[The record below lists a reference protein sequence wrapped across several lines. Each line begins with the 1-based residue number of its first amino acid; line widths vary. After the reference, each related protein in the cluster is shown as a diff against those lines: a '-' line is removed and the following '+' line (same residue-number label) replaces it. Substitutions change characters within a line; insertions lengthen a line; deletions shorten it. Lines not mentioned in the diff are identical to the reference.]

1 MINLEKQSLTYINAL
16 QKNRNTK
23 VISYI
28 LADTQP
34 FATTIAD
41 DVLPIL
47 RKHLER
53 FGKQDT
59 VSLLLYTSG
68 GDMLAPFKIV
78 SVIRQYCKHFE
89 VLIPDKAHSAGTL
102 LTLGADKLVMGSTA
116 HLSPV
121 DPTTSHPF
129 NPKDTTNKPIGI
141 SVEDVNS
148 YFMFLKEQLKLTEK
162 EYMFRAMELLVKEVH
177 PLALGNIYRGSRMA
191 IKLSER
197 LLGLHLDPD
206 KDKVKIKHIVDTLSK
221 DIPIHNYPI
230 FRDEAKKMGL
240 DIEIPSKYVEDAM
253 YALFGL
259 YKEHVELGK
268 GFNPIAL
275 LGSNKQVNSVRVGAL
290 IESDA
295 GRDDFTFDI
304 NILNPAP
311 PEAPPTPKVNMNVSW
326 KEV

>member
-1 MINLEKQSLTYINAL
+1 LG
-16 QKNRNTK
+16 
-23 VISYI
+23 
-28 LADTQP
+28 DTQP
-34 FATTIAD
+34 FATSIAD

-53 FGKQDT
+53 LGKQDKI
-59 VSLLLYTSG
+59 SLMLYTSG

-78 SVIRQYCKHFE
+78 SIIRQYCEQFE

-102 LTLGADKLVMGSTA
+102 LTLGADKLVMGSVSQ
-116 HLSPV
+116 LSPV

-197 LLGLHLDPD
+197 LLGFHLDSD
-206 KDKVKIKHIVDTLSK
+206 KDKVRIKHIVDTLSK

-230 FRDEAKKMGL
+230 FRDEAKTLGL
-240 DIEIPSKYVEDAM
+240 DVEIPSKDDEDAM
-253 YALFGL
+253 YVLFGL
-259 YKEHVELGK
+259 YKEHIELGK

-275 LGSNKQVNSVRVGAL
+275 LGSDKQASSVRVGAL
-290 IESDA
+290 IESEI

-304 NILNPAP
+304 DIMNPAP
-311 PEAPPTPKVNMNVSW
+311 PGAPPTPKVNMNVSW
-326 KEV
+326 KEVAYDK